1 MEQLYQSLDD
11 FQSRWIRLRV
21 VPVVSQPEVKDQIL
35 ETTTPVHGQHGK
47 VAGDDAELTLAL
59 KQYKDMVQ
67 HRQTLAMEEYNRL
80 VQRIGELTSEDEVLE
95 IETECI
101 VMENQVDY
109 DDPYG
114 ADDEDFCEDKSAP
127 STRPSTPSFTWT
139 DDDGKSSATMDTS
152 PNHVHSPNNSPPTC
166 FLGLQS
172 SCWTDL
178 RPYRRVDDRSTPS
191 STTRSPMQDPRE
203 WRRS

>member
-1 MEQLYQSLDD
+1 MEHLYQSLDD

-21 VPVVSQPEVKDQIL
+21 VPVVSQPEDGQVL
-35 ETTTPVHGQHGK
+35 ETTPGDGQHGK
-47 VAGDDAELTLAL
+47 VAGDDDAELTLAL

-80 VQRIGELTSEDEVLE
+80 VQRICELTAEDEFPD

-109 DDPYG
+109 DDPYD
-114 ADDEDFCEDKSAP
+114 ADDEELCEDKSAP

-139 DDDGKSSATMDTS
+139 DDDGESSATMDTS
-152 PNHVHSPNNSPPTC
+152 PNRVHSPNNSPPTYHPWIAAK
-166 FLGLQS
+166 LLERLAALPTAG
-172 SCWTDL
+172 
-178 RPYRRVDDRSTPS
+178 
-191 STTRSPMQDPRE
+191 
-203 WRRS
+203 